1 MLPKLPHPPVAGLM
15 PPQGGEGVEISKP
28 KVPNATQEEKLIQ
41 AKGAEGASALPP
53 GNAPNP
59 SEEPPAHPGPLGII
73 KGFFIIFFS
82 TAKGKGLRKENLG
95 SSGKK
100 LQVREVLTEKQS

>member
-1 MLPKLPHPPVAGLM
+1 MLPKLPNPPVAGLM

-53 GNAPNP
+53 GNASNP

-73 KGFFIIFFS
+73 KGFFFLFFFLQPREKGS
-82 TAKGKGLRKENLG
+82 EKRIWGVQAKNSR
-95 SSGKK
+95 
-100 LQVREVLTEKQS
+100 